1 VNVNIDFWKNLCFF
15 VGDRFFSLFAYIYQ
29 LLSLLFAAIGSFFKY
44 KNKGRSVTRGDTIF
58 QILFTGVE
66 AIPIVAIIGLML
78 GSILIIQ
85 SNTLAPKFGAGSFLG
100 KIMVI
105 GIIRELGPLVTTF
118 IVIGRSGAALS
129 TYLGNMKVTNEID
142 ALEVMGID
150 PVHAKV
156 LPALI
161 GFIISIFGLT
171 LVFDAVAVVGGFL
184 FSNLIVGMPLNTFIS
199 AIMEELST
207 IDIVLT
213 AIKCGLFG
221 TVVSIVTCYHSLSI
235 GYSFQE
241 VPQATIK
248 AVVNSI
254 IFTVLFDAI
263 LTVVFYA
270 SINAS

>member
-1 VNVNIDFWKNLCFF
+1 MALSQLIKQLSFWA
-15 VGDRFFSLFAYIYQ
+15 GDRFLSLFSYIFE
-29 LLSLLFAAIGSFFKY
+29 LLSLFFNAAFSLIKY
-44 KNKGRSVTRGDTIF
+44 KKKGRSVTFNDTIL

-66 AIPIVAIIGLML
+66 AIPIVAIIALML

-85 SNTLAPKFGAGSFLG
+85 SNTLAPKLGVGAFLG

-150 PVHAKV
+150 PIHARV
-156 LPALI
+156 LPALL
-161 GFIISIFGLT
+161 GFVISIFGLT
-171 LVFDAVAVVGGFL
+171 LVFDAVAVVGGFMI
-184 FSNLIVGMPLNTFIS
+184 SNLIVGMPLNTFLA

-207 IDIVLT
+207 VDILLT

-221 TVVSIVTCYHSLSI
+221 SVVSVVTCYHSLSI

-254 IFTVLFDAI
+254 IFIVFFDTL
-263 LTVVFYA
+263 LTVAFYA
-270 SINAS
+270 GINTL

>member
-1 VNVNIDFWKNLCFF
+1 VSTAFWKSLFYWA
-15 VGDRFFSLFAYIYQ
+15 GDKFFSVFAYIVT
-29 LLSLLFAAIGSFFKY
+29 LLTLFFEAIGTFFKY
-44 KNKGRSVTRGDTIF
+44 KNKGRSVTRTDTIF

-66 AIPIVAIIGLML
+66 AIPIVGIIGLML

-85 SNTLAPKFGAGSFLG
+85 STTLAPKFGAGAFMG
-100 KIMVI
+100 KIIVI

-150 PVHAKV
+150 PIHARV
-156 LPALI
+156 LPALL

-171 LVFDAVAVVGGFL
+171 LVFDTVAVMGGFL
-184 FSNLIVGMPLNTFIS
+184 FSNLIAGTPFNTFIG

-221 TVVSIVTCYHSLSI
+221 SVVSIVTCHHALSI

-254 IFTVLFDAI
+254 IFTVFFDALI
-263 LTVVFYA
+263 TVVFYA
-270 SINAS
+270 GINAG

>member
-1 VNVNIDFWKNLCFF
+1 MSIIFWKNLFF
-15 VGDRFFSLFAYIYQ
+15 WAGERFFSLFAYIYE
-29 LLSLLFAAIGSFFKY
+29 LLALFFNTIGAFFKY
-44 KNKGRSVTRGDTIF
+44 RKKGRSVTRGDVIF

-66 AIPIVAIIGLML
+66 AIPIIAIIGLML

-85 SNTLAPKFGAGSFLG
+85 SNTLAPKLGASSFLG

-156 LPALI
+156 LPALF

-171 LVFDAVAVVGGFL
+171 LVFDGIAVMGGFL
-184 FSNLIVGMPLNTFIS
+184 FSNLIVGMPLNTFLN

-213 AIKCGLFG
+213 AIKCALFG
-221 TVVSIVTCYHSLSI
+221 SVVSITTCYHSLSI

-254 IFTVLFDAI
+254 VFTVLLDTI
-263 LTVVFYA
+263 LTVAFYA
-270 SINAS
+270 GFNAA